1 MVSRFLGAGLGL
13 LAFAVAGIAGIVVH
27 NPIEVT
33 LSRSLLALVVFFAI
47 GRLLGGAVELMVE
60 EHVRGRR
67 SAVEGPGESGIT
79 KDVPASR
86 DAAATK
92 GAGAAPQRS

>member
-13 LAFAVAGIAGIVVH
+13 LAFAVAGIAGIVVG
-27 NPIEVT
+27 NPIEAT

-67 SAVEGPGESGIT
+67 SAAEGSGDSGRVEAA
-79 KDVPASR
+79 PASK
-86 DAAATK
+86 DAASSK
-92 GAGAAPQRS
+92 GAGTAASRS

>member
-67 SAVEGPGESGIT
+67 SAAEGPDEPEST
-79 KDVPASR
+79 EAASVSR
-86 DAAATK
+86 DTAATK